1 MTVRR
6 GGLADRIDH
15 ALRPGQIV
23 VLDGMPQVGRSSIA
37 RVWAAERGD
46 VAMAGAAGAAGAP
59 FLLHDHMDSAAAAD
73 LIARVRAP
81 EWADAGPGML
91 VVPDDIATVRTLR
104 NTLTAKAE
112 VLRLEPMTL
121 EDCRAEA
128 LPAVPAGPA
137 VVAAAPGPGAAATTV
152 PTQEVHWLRGG
163 MPDGLYAATDAQSLA
178 WRSNLLIGMLGRDY
192 SAFGVEAATR
202 LPDVALELAR
212 RNGLE
217 HDEDNHPWLK
227 RKELGSAV
235 HVLKE
240 VGLVRRLPNL
250 ANGLVQ
256 GRVHRDK
263 LYIRDTGLL
272 HALVGVEDV
281 AQLRVWRDAGE
292 SFEGYVIEELIR
304 ASGNAAAGFFRAE
317 TVPGLGADEVD
328 LVLDFMPRRAVKLAI
343 EVKSGEE
350 RKARPGFARA
360 CALINP
366 TDVFVVHSGAAPASG
381 AGMARLDLASAI
393 ARVAA
398 AGAG

>member
-6 GGLADRIDH
+6 GGLADRIDR

-23 VLDGMPQVGRSSIA
+23 VLDGMPQVGRSSFA
-37 RVWAAERGD
+37 HAWAAERGD
-46 VAMAGAAGAAGAP
+46 VAMAGTADAAGAR
-59 FLLHDHMDSAAAAD
+59 FLLHDHMDAAAAAN
-73 LIARVRAP
+73 LIAKVRVA

-91 VVPDDIATVRTLR
+91 VVPDDIATVRALR
-104 NTLTAKAE
+104 NTLTATAE

-121 EDCRAEA
+121 EDCRAAA

-137 VVAAAPGPGAAATTV
+137 VVAAAPGPGAAVPAV

-163 MPDGLYAATDAQSLA
+163 MPDALYATTDAQSLV
-178 WRSNLLIGMLGRDY
+178 WRRNLLVGVLDRDY

-202 LPDVALELAR
+202 LPEVALELAR
-212 RNGLE
+212 RNGCE
-217 HDEDNHPWLK
+217 HDEDGHPWLR

-250 ANGLVQ
+250 ANRLVQ
-256 GRVHRDK
+256 GKVHKEK

-281 AQLRVWRDAGE
+281 LQLRDWRNAGE

-317 TVPGLGADEVD
+317 TEPGLGADEVD
-328 LVLDFMPRRAVKLAI
+328 LVLDFTPRRAAKLAI
-343 EVKSGEE
+343 EVKKGEGS
-350 RKARPGFARA
+350 RARPGFARA
-360 CALINP
+360 CALIQP
-366 TDVFVVHSGAAPASG
+366 TDMFVVHSGPAPAP
-381 AGMARLDLASAI
+381 APGMPRLDLASAI

-398 AGAG
+398 AAAG